1 MSSRV
6 ILEIEAGLSSEEVEK
21 LRQLLYDALGEFV
34 TARGGHLDEPA
45 GTLQYVNKRY
55 PDMTG
60 MAREHKIDEVMLRKR
75 IARKLHL
82 AASDVRV
89 EPVVPVAERECVV
102 LPTVFAQTVED
113 EAKLLADAMRD
124 AKRDE
129 ASPLTAYAKPDPTR
143 DLIGS
148 DFEFDVERFTIPPK
162 K

>member
-6 ILEIEAGLSSEEVEK
+6 ILEVPAGLSQEEVNK

-34 TARGGHLDEPA
+34 SARGGHLDEPA

-60 MAREHKIDEVMLRKR
+60 MMREHKIDEVMLRKR
-75 IARKLHL
+75 LARTLHL

-89 EPVVPVAERECVV
+89 EHVVPVAERECVV
-102 LPTVFAQTVED
+102 LPTVFPQSIED
-113 EAKLLADAMRD
+113 EAKLLTEGMRD

-129 ASPLTAYAKPDPTR
+129 ASPLTAYAEPAPVVDPVA
-143 DLIGS
+143 
-148 DFEFDVERFTIPPK
+148 FDVEKFTVPPK
-162 K
+162 KK